1 MTESCNEFA
10 CTICLLPYTTE
21 TRKTTDCIHTFHKEC
36 IDRWLLEKSSCPL
49 CRTTIYIER
58 PNTEQHQHSVS
69 YNYTLGFGGIM
80 ALFAM
85 GAQDLYLTDIP
96 FNRPIT
102 SHISY
107 NFPYLT
113 VSFATYGNYGISLG
127 AQDVAL
133 TAPLITE
140 TSVPLLQRSTRPPR
154 ISPNPPR
161 IAKQQRMRL
170 NNNNH
175 IRNPIRHEQRQQ
187 QYRQ

>member
-21 TRKTTDCIHTFHKEC
+21 TRKTTDCNHTFHTEC

-49 CRTTIYIER
+49 CRTTIYIEG

-96 FNRPIT
+96 FNHPIT

-107 NFPYLT
+107 NFPYPSLT

-133 TAPLITE
+133 TA
-140 TSVPLLQRSTRPPR
+140 Q
-154 ISPNPPR
+154 
-161 IAKQQRMRL
+161 QQRMRL
-170 NNNNH
+170 NNNNN
-175 IRNPIRHEQRQQ
+175 IRNPIRH
-187 QYRQ
+187 